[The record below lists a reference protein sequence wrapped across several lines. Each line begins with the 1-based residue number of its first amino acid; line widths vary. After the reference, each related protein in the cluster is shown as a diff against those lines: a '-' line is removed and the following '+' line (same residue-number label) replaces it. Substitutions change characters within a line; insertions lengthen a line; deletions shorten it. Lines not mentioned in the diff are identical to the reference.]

1 MGLLLCWGGFPG
13 GTTLCRSGYWYG
25 KAHGSRAEHPS
36 GARMSLWPPC
46 GVPALRVLWGETS
59 PPALCSVFSREH
71 LAIGLQ
77 CILQSCHCLPAGQTT
92 RRRVGSGSGV
102 PPCPPHPM
110 LGCLWAVCSRD
121 LLSGCS
127 PPRLEMFPPRVLAG
141 SCELPLPAV
150 LGDGWWLLGLRWLMG
165 TRAQSS
171 AWGGGAGWLW
181 WDRASCA
188 EHRVL
193 PAFPGPYNPFRAS
206 FFLCSTAA
214 FSVTPFENCW
224 HVSFQPF

>member
-1 MGLLLCWGGFPG
+1 MLCVQQ
-13 GTTLCRSGYWYG
+13 RASGRWF
-25 KAHGSRAEHPS
+25 AVHPAELS
-36 GARMSLWPPC
+36 
-46 GVPALRVLWGETS
+46 
-59 PPALCSVFSREH
+59 
-71 LAIGLQ
+71 
-77 CILQSCHCLPAGQTT
+77 LPACRADT

-102 PPCPPHPM
+102 PPPCPPHPM

-193 PAFPGPYNPFRAS
+193 PAVPRTLQSVQS
-206 FFLCSTAA
+206 FTLLVLDS
-214 FSVTPFENCW
+214 SLQRN
-224 HVSFQPF
+224 SL